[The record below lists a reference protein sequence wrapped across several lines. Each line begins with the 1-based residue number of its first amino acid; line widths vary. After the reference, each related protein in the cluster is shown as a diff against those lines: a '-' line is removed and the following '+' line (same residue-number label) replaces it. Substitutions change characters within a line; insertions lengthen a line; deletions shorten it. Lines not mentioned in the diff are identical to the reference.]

1 MFVTHGAEAL
11 SLSHQSDTACFSVVA
26 AASPGVL
33 ERVLE
38 LFAKEGMVPSKLH
51 CHADEEL
58 NLDIQVAGMPAER
71 AEYLGRRMRQ
81 IFCVERVF
89 VSRLAGR

>member
-1 MFVTHGAEAL
+1 MSVTRSAEAL
-11 SLSHQSDTACFSVVA
+11 NLHHQSDTACFSVVA
-26 AASPGVL
+26 AAMPGVL

-51 CHADEEL
+51 LQADDEL
-58 NLDIQVAGMPAER
+58 SLDIQVAGMPADR
-71 AEYLGRRMRQ
+71 AEYFGRRMRQ
-81 IFCVERVF
+81 IFYVDRVF